1 MKNERDAKIRKRLQ
15 ALREE
20 ILKVIG
26 WNETASSGGGAMDEI
41 DQANELIE
49 KEMGF
54 LMSSNMSNNL
64 TEVEEALERIDKNEY
79 GKCQHCGTEI
89 SPKRLEVLPFAKFC
103 VPCQEKMESKNEP
116 G

>member
-1 MKNERDAKIRKRLQ
+1 MKNEGNIKIRKRLET
-15 ALREE
+15 LRAE

-26 WNETASSGGGAMDEI
+26 WRETASSGGGAMDEI

-54 LMSSNMSNNL
+54 LMSSNMINNL
-64 TEVEEALERIDKNEY
+64 KEVEEALDRIDKNKY

-89 SPKRLEVLPFAKFC
+89 SSKRLDVLPFARFC
-103 VPCQEKMESKNEP
+103 VPCQETMENN
-116 G
+116 GQ

>member
-1 MKNERDAKIRKRLQ
+1 MKNEKNVKIRKRLKT
-15 ALREE
+15 LRDE

-26 WNETASSGGGAMDEI
+26 WRETASNGGGAMDEI

-54 LMSSNMSNNL
+54 LMSSNMVNNL
-64 TEVEEALERIDKNEY
+64 KEVEEALDRIDKNEY

-89 SPKRLEVLPFAKFC
+89 SAKRLDVLPFARFC
-103 VPCQEKMESKNEP
+103 VPCQENMESNN

>member
-1 MKNERDAKIRKRLQ
+1 MKNERNDKIRKRLQ
-15 ALREE
+15 ALHDE

-26 WNETASSGGGAMDEI
+26 WSETVTGGGGAMDEI

-54 LMSSNMSNNL
+54 LMSSNMINNL
-64 TEVEEALERIDKNEY
+64 KEVEEALNRIEKNEY

-89 SPKRLEVLPFAKFC
+89 SAKRLDVLPFAKFC
-103 VPCQEKMESKNEP
+103 VPCQEKIENASEP

>member
-1 MKNERDAKIRKRLQ
+1 VKNERNDKISKRLQ
-15 ALREE
+15 ALRDE

-26 WNETASSGGGAMDEI
+26 WNDTSDSGGGAMDEI

-64 TEVEEALERIDKNEY
+64 AEVEEALDRIDKNEY
-79 GKCQHCGTEI
+79 GKCQHCGAEI
-89 SPKRLEVLPFAKFC
+89 SSKRLDVLPFAKFC
-103 VPCQEKMESKNEP
+103 VTCQEKMESS
-116 G
+116 GQSS

>member
-1 MKNERDAKIRKRLQ
+1 MKNERNEKIRKRLQ

-26 WNETASSGGGAMDEI
+26 WNDTASSGGDAMDEI

-64 TEVEEALERIDKNEY
+64 AEVEEALERIDKNEY

-89 SPKRLEVLPFAKFC
+89 SSKRLDVLPFAKFC
-103 VPCQEKMESKNEP
+103 VSCQEKMENTNQ
-116 G
+116 